1 MSNLTVRL
9 PESLHEKLKELAKAE
24 GVSINQFMVLAAAEK
39 ISALGT
45 EDFLGAEAKKGSR
58 ERLKRTLA
66 KAPDVEPEERD
77 RL

>member
-9 PESLHEKLKELAKAE
+9 PDSLHEKLKELAKAD

-39 ISALGT
+39 MSALAT
-45 EDFLGAEAKKGSR
+45 EDFLRKEAKKGSR

-66 KAPDVEPEERD
+66 KAPDVEPEEHD